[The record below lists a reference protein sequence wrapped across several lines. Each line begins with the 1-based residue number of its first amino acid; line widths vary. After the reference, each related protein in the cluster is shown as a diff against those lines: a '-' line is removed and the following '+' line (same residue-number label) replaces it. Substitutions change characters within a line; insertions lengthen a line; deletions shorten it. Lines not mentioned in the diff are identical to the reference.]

1 MKEDGLHIRRY
12 EPDDRE
18 IVLHLHKSGLREMGT
33 FIEEP
38 GFDLDLRDIEGEYLE
53 GDGEFLIGV
62 CGGQVAAMGALRKTS
77 PESAE
82 IKRMRV
88 APAFRQRGFG
98 QKILDLLHHRAAELG
113 YATLHLN
120 TGMTQ
125 RAARN
130 LYEANGYRKTR
141 RGMVGPVECVFYE
154 KSVFV

>member
-1 MKEDGLHIRRY
+1 MKENRLYIRRY
-12 EPDDRE
+12 DPDDKE
-18 IVLHLHKSGLREMGT
+18 IVLHLHESGLREMGT

-62 CGGQVAAMGALRKTS
+62 CQGQVVAIGALRKTS

-88 APAFRQRGFG
+88 APAFRRRGFG
-98 QKILDLLHHRAAELG
+98 QEILDLLHRRAVELG
-113 YATLHLN
+113 YATLHLD
-120 TGMTQ
+120 TGINQ
-125 RAARN
+125 KAARK

-154 KSVFV
+154 KSVVV

>member
-1 MKEDGLHIRRY
+1 
-12 EPDDRE
+12 
-18 IVLHLHKSGLREMGT
+18 MGT

-53 GDGEFLIGV
+53 GDGEFLVGV
-62 CGGQVAAMGALRKTS
+62 CEEQVVAMGALRKIS
-77 PESAE
+77 RESAE

-88 APAFRQRGFG
+88 APAFRRREFG
-98 QKILDLLHHRAAELG
+98 QKILDLLHYRAAELG
-113 YATLHLN
+113 YATLHLD
-120 TGMTQ
+120 TGINQ

-154 KSVFV
+154 KSVVV